1 MIGNLE
7 NFNYYGQHS
16 QHQSLLGHQP
26 LIETSL
32 NLKKTMTPKKHSM
45 QARVKECNAN
55 KDKANYILAGVHKL
69 QAFEKENG
77 ADIIKCNKSDT
88 T

>member
-1 MIGNLE
+1 
-7 NFNYYGQHS
+7 
-16 QHQSLLGHQP
+16 
-26 LIETSL
+26 
-32 NLKKTMTPKKHSM
+32 MTPKKHSM